1 MGAILIND
9 LNSGIS
15 GTTTILSPK
24 PDEVSEYGT
33 SVSINNSGQLAVGT
47 RNVGRVYIHN
57 LNDNNPNL
65 PIWSLPGGGD
75 FGSSFGWSVALG
87 DDGTLAVG
95 APQKQQNGK
104 GAVYLYRN
112 GNYANSPVTINAPS
126 SVTNGGQFGFSVALY
141 GNTLVVGA
149 PDSSVAGRVGAGTAF
164 TYDLNLSD
172 DDLVNQA
179 RALNANPN
187 QNAEFGRSVSI
198 TSGAIVVGSRG
209 YERNDLFPGGQG
221 AVFFYNQNTN
231 GDWYRPVIEA
241 NTNPIIGAGSQYAD
255 SVAIGETAF
264 LVGIPN
270 LNQAGATQ
278 AGGARAYFYTSSTSG
293 ISANTAAASSTTRQ
307 STRISTIEISDKC
320 ILAYRFNDD
329 EKTITMALTCKG
341 VVDKWVGV
349 GFSVDG
355 QMQNAEAVL
364 GLPGKMPRKYDL
376 NGKSID
382 AVVEMPANKQT
393 LIDASLE
400 VDAEE
405 RTVLRFTK
413 IMKEEGEIE
422 IKQGGEIYLLYALGT
437 SQELGYHAE
446 RKSLKVTL

>member
-9 LNSGIS
+9 LNSAIS
-15 GTTTILSPK
+15 GIRTILSPK

-33 SVSINNSGQLAVGT
+33 SVSINNGGLLAVGT
-47 RNVGRVYIHN
+47 RAGGRVYIHN
-57 LNDNNPNL
+57 LNDSNPDL
-65 PIWSLPGGGD
+65 PRNSLTGGGD
-75 FGSSFGWSVALG
+75 FGWSVAINN
-87 DDGTLAVG
+87 DGTLVVG
-95 APQKQQNGK
+95 APQQNGK

-126 SVTNGGQFGFSVALY
+126 AVSNGGQFGFSVALD

-149 PDSSVAGRVGAGTAF
+149 PDSSVAGRVNAGTAF
-164 TYDLNLSD
+164 TYNLDLSD

-179 RALNANPN
+179 RALDANPN
-187 QNAEFGRSVSI
+187 EGAEFGRSVSI
-198 TSGAIVVGSRG
+198 TSGAIVVGSRS
-209 YERNDLFPGGQG
+209 YEKNGIFPGGQG
-221 AVFFYNQNTN
+221 AVFFYNQNAN
-231 GDWYRPVIEA
+231 GDWYRPIIEGRA
-241 NTNPIIGAGSQYAD
+241 STNPILGAGSRYGD

-270 LNQAGATQ
+270 LNGQAGAAT
-278 AGGARAYFYTSSTSG
+278 AYFYTSATSG
-293 ISANTAAASSTTRQ
+293 ISANTAAASSTNRQ
-307 STRISTIEISDKC
+307 STRISRIEISDKC

-329 EKTITMALTCKG
+329 AKTITMALTCKG

-382 AVVEMPANKQT
+382 TVVEMPANKQT

-413 IMKEEGEIE
+413 IMNEEDEIE
-422 IKQGGEIYLLYALGT
+422 IKQGGEIHLLYALGT

-446 RKSLKVTL
+446 RKSQKVTL

>member
-33 SVSINNSGQLAVGT
+33 SVSINNSGRLAVGT
-47 RNVGRVYIHN
+47 RNVGRVYIHD
-57 LNDNNPNL
+57 LKDSNPSL
-65 PIWSLPGGGD
+65 PTDSLPGGGD
-75 FGSSFGWSVALG
+75 FGWSVALG
-87 DDGTLAVG
+87 DDGTLVVG
-95 APQKQQNGK
+95 APQIQQNGK

-112 GNYANSPVTINAPS
+112 GNYANTPVTINAPS
-126 SVTNGGQFGFSVALY
+126 AVSNGGQFGFSVALD

-149 PDSSVAGRVGAGTAF
+149 PASSVAGRQSAGTAF
-164 TYDLNLSD
+164 TYDLNLSN

-179 RALNANPN
+179 RALDANPN
-187 QNAEFGRSVSI
+187 GGAEFGRSVSI

-209 YERNDLFPGGQG
+209 YEQDDLFPGGQG
-221 AVFFYNQNTN
+221 AVFFYNQKTN
-231 GDWYRPVIEA
+231 GDWYRPVIEGRA
-241 NTNPIIGAGSQYAD
+241 STNPILGAGSRYGD
-255 SVAIGETAF
+255 SVAIGDTAF

-270 LNQAGATQ
+270 RDGRAGAAT
-278 AGGARAYFYTSSTSG
+278 AYFYTSSTSG

-307 STRISTIEISDKC
+307 STRISRIEISDKC
-320 ILAYRFNDD
+320 KLAYRFNDD
-329 EKTITMALTCKG
+329 AKTITMALTCKG
-341 VVDKWVGV
+341 VVDKWLGV

-382 AVVEMPANKQT
+382 TVVEMPANKQT
-393 LIDASLE
+393 LIEPSLE

>member
-9 LNSGIS
+9 LNSAIS
-15 GTTTILSPK
+15 GIRTILSPK

-33 SVSINNSGQLAVGT
+33 SVSINNGGLLAVGT
-47 RNVGRVYIHN
+47 RTGGRVYIHN
-57 LNDNNPNL
+57 LNDSNPDL
-65 PIWSLPGGGD
+65 PRNSLTGGGD
-75 FGSSFGWSVALG
+75 FGWSVAINN
-87 DDGTLAVG
+87 DGTLVVG
-95 APQKQQNGK
+95 APQQNGR
-104 GAVYLYRN
+104 GAVYLYRK
-112 GNYANSPVTINAPS
+112 GNFANSPVTINAPS
-126 SVTNGGQFGFSVALY
+126 AVTSGGNFGFSVALD

-149 PDSSVAGRVGAGTAF
+149 PDSSVAGRVNAGTAF
-164 TYDLNLSD
+164 TYDLSLSD

-179 RALNANPN
+179 RTLDANPN
-187 QNAEFGRSVSI
+187 ENAKFGRSVSI

-209 YERNDLFPGGQG
+209 YEQNDIFPSGQG
-221 AVFFYNQNTN
+221 AVFFYNQKAN
-231 GDWYRPVIEA
+231 GDWYRPIIEGRA
-241 NTNPIIGAGSQYAD
+241 STNPILGAGSQYGD

-270 LNQAGATQ
+270 RNGQAGAAT
-278 AGGARAYFYTSSTSG
+278 AYFYTSATSG
-293 ISANTAAASSTTRQ
+293 ISAASAATSSTRQ
-307 STRISTIEISDKC
+307 STRISRIDISDKC
-320 ILAYRFNDD
+320 IFAYKFNDD
-329 EKTITMALTCKG
+329 AKTITMALTCKE
-341 VVDKWVGV
+341 VVDKWLGV

-382 AVVEMPANKQT
+382 TVVEMPANKQT

-400 VDAEE
+400 VDAED

-413 IMKEEGEIE
+413 IMNEEDEIE

-446 RKSLKVTL
+446 RKSQKVTL

>member
-9 LNSGIS
+9 LNSAIS
-15 GTTTILSPK
+15 GVRTILSPK

-33 SVSINNSGQLAVGT
+33 SVSINNGGLLAVGT
-47 RNVGRVYIHN
+47 RTGGRVYIHN
-57 LNDNNPNL
+57 LNDSNPDL
-65 PIWSLPGGGD
+65 PRNSLTGGGD
-75 FGSSFGWSVALG
+75 FGWSVALG
-87 DDGTLAVG
+87 DDGTLVVG
-95 APQKQQNGK
+95 APQQNGK
-104 GAVYLYRN
+104 GTVYLYRN

-126 SVTNGGQFGFSVALY
+126 AVTNGGQFGFSVALD

-149 PDSSVAGRVGAGTAF
+149 PDSSVAGRVNAGTAF
-164 TYDLNLSD
+164 TYNLDLSD

-179 RALNANPN
+179 RALDANPN
-187 QNAEFGRSVSI
+187 EGAEFGRSVSI

-209 YERNDLFPGGQG
+209 YEKNDLFPGGQG
-221 AVFFYNQNTN
+221 AVFFYNQNAN
-231 GDWYRPVIEA
+231 GDWYRPIIEGRA
-241 NTNPIIGAGSQYAD
+241 STNPIIGVGSRYGD

-270 LNQAGATQ
+270 LNGQAGAAT
-278 AGGARAYFYTSSTSG
+278 AYFYTSATSG
-293 ISANTAAASSTTRQ
+293 ISAASAETSSTRQ
-307 STRISTIEISDKC
+307 STRISRIEISDKC
-320 ILAYRFNDD
+320 IFAYRFNDD
-329 EKTITMALTCKG
+329 AKTITMALTCKG
-341 VVDKWVGV
+341 VVDKWLGV

-382 AVVEMPANKQT
+382 TVVEMPANKQT
-393 LIDASLE
+393 LIEPSLE
-400 VDAEE
+400 VDAED
-405 RTVLRFTK
+405 RTVLRFAK
-413 IMKEEGEIE
+413 IMKEEDEIE

-446 RKSLKVTL
+446 RQSLKVTL

>member
-33 SVSINNSGQLAVGT
+33 SVSINNSGRLAVGT

-57 LNDNNPNL
+57 LNSDNPDL
-65 PIWSLPGGGD
+65 PTAELPGGGG

-87 DDGTLAVG
+87 NDGTLAVG
-95 APQKQQNGK
+95 APQQDVNGK

-126 SVTNGGQFGFSVALY
+126 AVSNGGQFGFSVALD

-149 PDSSVAGRVGAGTAF
+149 PASSVAGRQSAGTAF

-179 RALNANPN
+179 RALDANPN
-187 QNAEFGRSVSI
+187 GGAEFGRSVSI

-209 YERNDLFPGGQG
+209 YEQDAIVTG
-221 AVFFYNQNTN
+221 AVFFYNQKTN
-231 GDWYRPVIEA
+231 GDWYRPVIEGRA
-241 NTNPIIGAGSQYAD
+241 STNPILGAGSRYGD
-255 SVAIGETAF
+255 SVAIGDTAF

-270 LNQAGATQ
+270 RDGRAGAAT
-278 AGGARAYFYTSSTSG
+278 AYFYTSSTSG

-307 STRISTIEISDKC
+307 STRISRIEISDKC
-320 ILAYRFNDD
+320 KLAYRFNDD
-329 EKTITMALTCKG
+329 AKTITMALTCEG

-382 AVVEMPANKQT
+382 AVVEMPANKLT
-393 LIDASLE
+393 LIDASFE

>member
-33 SVSINNSGQLAVGT
+33 SVSINNSGLLAVGT
-47 RNVGRVYIHN
+47 RNGRVYIHN
-57 LNDNNPNL
+57 LNDSNPSL
-65 PIWSLPGGGD
+65 PRDSLPGGGD
-75 FGSSFGWSVALG
+75 FGWSVALG
-87 DDGTLAVG
+87 DDGTLVVG
-95 APQKQQNGK
+95 APQQDGNGK

-112 GNYANSPVTINAPS
+112 GNFANSPVTINAPS
-126 SVTNGGQFGFSVALY
+126 AVSNGGQFGFSVALD

-149 PDSSVAGRVGAGTAF
+149 PESSVAGRVSAGTAF
-164 TYDLNLSD
+164 TYDLNLSN

-179 RALNANPN
+179 RALDANPN
-187 QNAEFGRSVSI
+187 EKAEFGRSVSI

-209 YERNDLFPGGQG
+209 YEQNDLFPSGQG
-221 AVFFYNQNTN
+221 AVFFYNQKTN
-231 GDWYRPVIEA
+231 GDWYRPVIEGRA
-241 NTNPIIGAGSQYAD
+241 STNPILGAGSRYGD

-264 LVGIPN
+264 LVGIPI
-270 LNQAGATQ
+270 LNNFAGAAT
-278 AGGARAYFYTSSTSG
+278 AYFYTSATSG

-307 STRISTIEISDKC
+307 STRISKIEISDKC

-329 EKTITMALTCKG
+329 AKTITMALTCKG
-341 VVDKWVGV
+341 VVDKWLGV

-382 AVVEMPANKQT
+382 TVVEMPANKQT